1 MELRQILLALLLFL
15 CIIILSCA
23 LFGGIENHN
32 DNTDNNDGGEN
43 SCASARHRD
52 RRRNVAV
59 AIRSNTAGGSN
70 TAPATLHRNTQAAAV
85 QDALDVASSD
95 GTRSIMELVT
105 SVDVLRFLQGRNRS
119 RRNDG
124 EKYEEKHQN
133 TIFRKA
139 DVCDI
144 RRNPAN
150 MWDLLSSRNRCVPH
164 NSKP

>member
-15 CIIILSCA
+15 CIIIPSCA

-32 DNTDNNDGGEN
+32 DGGEN
-43 SCASARHRD
+43 SCASTRHRD

-144 RRNPAN
+144 RRNPAD
-150 MWDLLSSRNRCVPH
+150 MWDLLSSRNRCVRH

>member
-43 SCASARHRD
+43 SCTSARH

-59 AIRSNTAGGSN
+59 AIRSNTVGGSN
-70 TAPATLHRNTQAAAV
+70 TAPATLHQNTQAAAA
-85 QDALDVASSD
+85 QDALDVAISD
-95 GTRSIMELVT
+95 LRRSIMELEK
-105 SVDVLRFLQGRNRS
+105 SIGFLKGRN
-119 RRNDG
+119 NG
-124 EKYEEKHQN
+124 EKYEGKHRN
-133 TIFRKA
+133 NIFRKD

-144 RRNPAN
+144 RRNSAE
-150 MWDLLSSRNRCVPH
+150 MRDQLLSSRSRCVRH
-164 NSKP
+164 NSSYVNHT